1 MTAPQTTVL
10 SSAARPGRGIREG
23 LCGRLLCLL
32 ALIAALLASGAA
44 TARGATVTTT
54 VCGAAPNHVFAPYS
68 EDSNYG
74 SSDCQPG
81 ISNQLLIAGG
91 NVGGQHAGGFKVDA
105 LPGTAFVDYHIASYG
120 PRFPNNGWQQVIDGL
135 GPAGEYQTHYRCG
148 YQEPQGNC
156 AVPHDTF
163 ANGAVARQLRI
174 LLFCAVPSFAY
185 GAPQSCGQSDNVVV
199 YGAVLVI
206 EDDNG
211 AGLFDKSGA
220 VLSRGIWHHASDK
233 LIGRVSN
240 GAEGI
245 SNVTATLDGAPTT
258 TTTSCDYHALRVCP
272 DAGLSTTLDGATD
285 GNHHL
290 TVVAT
295 TASGIVTT
303 LYDDPT
309 YTVDST
315 PPTAPLNVALDAPG
329 ERYAPAAARTLSW
342 TNPTGQVAPITHAV
356 VHVCR
361 VDTGQ
366 CRDQT
371 ADGTNVQQATIT
383 PWGGGGVYR
392 LTVVLQDQAGN
403 INDGPGGQSAPVMLR
418 FDQRPYSALIASATP
433 LGTVCHRV
441 RLGHRRARPLT
452 ARHRRFRA
460 CHLVA
465 HRARRVVRVRF
476 GARIRVYAALTDAG
490 GHPLG
495 HQPIQVVQ
503 QVRGPA
509 TTFTAVGAA
518 TTDAAGQL
526 TYRVDPGPSRTL
538 RLVYPGSDAIK
549 ASVGDINIRVPAHS
563 SFHVDRGTAHLHQPV
578 VFTGQVKGGPIPEG
592 GVAVQLE
599 GRDYRTGWIPV
610 SPAGKLRTD
619 RSGHW
624 HYTFAA
630 QRQSG
635 PRFTYPFRL
644 AILADPR
651 FPYLPSTTKPKLV
664 TILNP

>member
-1 MTAPQTTVL
+1 MTAPQTVL
-10 SSAARPGRGIREG
+10 PTGNCRRSRLPEG
-23 LCGRLLCLL
+23 VCGRLLCLL
-32 ALIAALLASGAA
+32 ALTAALAA
-44 TARGATVTTT
+44 TGAGTASAATVTTT
-54 VCGAAPNHVFAPYS
+54 ICGGAPDHVFAPYS
-68 EDSNYG
+68 EYNRYG
-74 SSDCQPG
+74 STDCQ
-81 ISNQLLIAGG
+81 AGG
-91 NVGGQHAGGFKVDA
+91 SGPSSQLTITGNDVPAGLAGGFKVDA
-105 LPGTAFVDYHIASYG
+105 LPGTAFVDYHIASFG
-120 PRFPNNGWQQVIDGL
+120 PTNTTYAGWQEVIDGL
-135 GPAGEYQTHYRCG
+135 GVGGDYQTHYRCG
-148 YQEPQGNC
+148 YQEPQPYC
-156 AVPHDTF
+156 AVPTNTY
-163 ANGAVARQLRI
+163 ANGAGARQLRI
-174 LLFCAVPSFAY
+174 LLFCAR
-185 GAPQSCGQSDNVVV
+185 APYCPGTEYVVV

-206 EDDNG
+206 EDDHG
-211 AGLFDKSGA
+211 AGLFDQSGA

-245 SNVTATLDGAPTT
+245 TNVTATLDGTSTT
-258 TTTSCDYHALRVCP
+258 TTTACDYHALRVCP
-272 DAGLSTTLDGATD
+272 DAGLNTTLDGATD

-290 TVVAT
+290 TITAT
-295 TASGIVTT
+295 TAAGIVTT

-309 YTVDST
+309 YAVDST
-315 PPTAPLNVALDAPG
+315 PPTAPLNVTLDAPG
-329 ERYAPAAARTLSW
+329 ERYAPAASRTLSW
-342 TNPTGQVAPITHAV
+342 TNPTGQVSPITHAV

-361 VDTGQ
+361 VDSGQ

-371 ADGTNVQQATIT
+371 ADGNNIQQATIT

-392 LTVVLQDQAGN
+392 LTLVLQDQAGN
-403 INDGPGGQSAPVMLR
+403 INDGPGGESAPVMLR

-578 VFTGQVKGGPIPEG
+578 VFSGQVKGGPIPEG

>member
-1 MTAPQTTVL
+1 MTAPQTVL
-10 SSAARPGRGIREG
+10 PTGNCRRSRLPEG
-23 LCGRLLCLL
+23 VCGRLLCLL
-32 ALIAALLASGAA
+32 ALTAALAA
-44 TARGATVTTT
+44 TGAGTASAATVTTT
-54 VCGAAPNHVFAPYS
+54 ICGGAPDHVFAPYS
-68 EDSNYG
+68 EYNRYG
-74 SSDCQPG
+74 STDCQ
-81 ISNQLLIAGG
+81 AGG
-91 NVGGQHAGGFKVDA
+91 SGPSSQLTITGNDVPAGLAGGFKVDA
-105 LPGTAFVDYHIASYG
+105 LPGTAFVDYHIASFG
-120 PRFPNNGWQQVIDGL
+120 PTNTTYAGWQEVIDGL
-135 GPAGEYQTHYRCG
+135 GVGGDYQTHYRCG
-148 YQEPQGNC
+148 YQEPQPYC
-156 AVPHDTF
+156 AVPTNTY
-163 ANGAVARQLRI
+163 ANGAGARQLRI
-174 LLFCAVPSFAY
+174 LLFCAR
-185 GAPQSCGQSDNVVV
+185 APYCPGTEYVVV

-206 EDDNG
+206 EDDHG
-211 AGLFDKSGA
+211 AGLFDQSGA

-245 SNVTATLDGAPTT
+245 TNVTATLDGTSTT
-258 TTTSCDYHALRVCP
+258 TTTACDYHALRVCP
-272 DAGLSTTLDGATD
+272 DAGLNTTLDGATD

-290 TVVAT
+290 TITAT
-295 TASGIVTT
+295 TAAGIVTT

-309 YTVDST
+309 YAVDST
-315 PPTAPLNVALDAPG
+315 PPTAPLNVTLDAPG
-329 ERYAPAAARTLSW
+329 ERYAPAASRTLSW
-342 TNPTGQVAPITHAV
+342 TNPTGQVSPITHAV

-361 VDTGQ
+361 VDNGQ

-392 LTVVLQDQAGN
+392 LTLVLQDQAGN
-403 INDGPGGQSAPVMLR
+403 INDGPGGESAPVMLR

-578 VFTGQVKGGPIPEG
+578 VFSGQVKGGPIPEG

-610 SPAGKLRTD
+610 SPAGKPRTD